1 MSKNQVPS
9 YLPTDPHD
17 FDQAIEPEN
26 LHIIDNTATCM
37 PIDQPT
43 QLYICDHVNECG
55 VVSCEHNKPHKF
67 QSLCAAPCYRT
78 DGVCVPVDDESKGL
92 YSMSVNTNTMSK
104 ETEEQI
110 IKVCDNLADMLI
122 SKNRKYGDSAL
133 SPISVFSKTSPTGAL
148 LVRMDDK
155 VSRIRNSEE
164 LDRDDLFDLLGYGVL
179 IAISKGWTEY
189 EVGTEKL

>member
-78 DGVCVPVDDESKGL
+78 DGVCVPVDEGKGL
-92 YSMSVNTNTMSK
+92 YTIKTNSNTMVENIEDEIDMVCESLAEMLK
-104 ETEEQI
+104 E
-110 IKVCDNLADMLI
+110 
-122 SKNRKYGDSAL
+122 KNKRYGNSAL
-133 SPISVFSKTSPTGAL
+133 SLIGIFSKLNSEGSL
-148 LVRMDDK
+148 MIRLDDK
-155 VSRIRNSEE
+155 LGRIKNSDELKRN
-164 LDRDDLFDLLGYGVL
+164 DLSDLIGYSIL
-179 IAISKGWTEY
+179 LMIQKGWNFD
-189 EVGTEKL
+189 GFID